1 MMKKKL
7 ITLMFCALAAGFA
20 ANAQVSFGDAQ
31 KFDDGWK
38 FMLTD
43 NASAALPNFDDAAW
57 RNVTL
62 PHDWSVEAIAS
73 PDLASCTGYLPGGI
87 GWYRKHFTVTD
98 GAARHYIYFEGVY
111 NRSEVY
117 LNGQYLGSR
126 PSGFASFMYDMT
138 PYLKEGDNVIAV
150 KADHSRYADCR
161 WYTGSGIYR
170 DVWIVSAPDV
180 HLAMWGT
187 AYRLTS
193 MTAKAATVDVD
204 VEVEKNVPAR
214 GKLEAVVSLVDKA
227 GKIVATRKA
236 QFKDLSKGTAKM
248 TVTLNVPNPHPWNLD
263 DPYLYELRTDLLMGG
278 AKIDGNTVRAGLR
291 TLEFSADHGFALNG
305 KSIKVKGV
313 CLHHDAGVLG
323 AAVPY
328 EVWYYR
334 LAALKEIGVNGIR
347 GSHNPHT
354 PMLYDIC
361 DELGLLVMDEAFDEW
376 EYPKKKWVTGWNQ
389 GTPVFLGT
397 DDFFNEWGERDVTDM
412 VRRDRNHASI
422 FLWSIGNEVDYPN
435 DPYSHPILDGMKINQ
450 PMADGYKPDAPP
462 AERIGMIAKRL
473 AAAVRAVDTSRP
485 VTGALAGVQMSNQ
498 TEYPDVID
506 VVGYNYT
513 EDRYD
518 SDHEAYPNR
527 IIYGSETSSGIN
539 SWFAVRDREHIFGHF
554 LWTGTDYLGE
564 SGRFPSR
571 GMGTGLFDLGSFP
584 KTSAMNR
591 AAFWSEKPFTYMVT
605 SVYVAPQPGAQQRGR
620 GQQGRGGFNFVA
632 PAATWCMEPGQQ
644 ARVTCYTNAPQARL
658 RLNGTVVGELTKP
671 DERQQAV
678 NWVIPYA
685 PGTLVAEGCD
695 MNGNV
700 VSSYTIQT
708 NGLPAAIKATLVYPE
723 VALDRGTALVLV
735 EIVDGNGI
743 PVKQADN
750 EILCMVEG
758 NARLLGME
766 SGNNTDMTA
775 HYDARERVYNGHL
788 MAYVQTTGEPGTVKV
803 SFSSP
808 LLKGASVEFTPVK

>member
-291 TLEFSADHGFALNG
+291 TLEFSPDKGFALNG
-305 KSIKVKGV
+305 QWMKVKGV
-313 CLHHDAGVLG
+313 CVHDDAGVLG
-323 AAVPY
+323 TAVPQ
-328 EVWYYR
+328 EVWR
-334 LAALKEIGVNGIR
+334 RRVQELKDIGVNALR
-347 GSHNPHT
+347 MAHNPHA
-354 PMLYDIC
+354 PALYDIC
-361 DELGLLVMDEAFDEW
+361 DELGMLVMDEASDEW
-376 EYPKKKWVTGWNQ
+376 E
-389 GTPVFLGT
+389 
-397 DDFFNEWGERDVTDM
+397 
-412 VRRDRNHASI
+412 
-422 FLWSIGNEVDYPN
+422 
-435 DPYSHPILDGMKINQ
+435 
-450 PMADGYKPDAPP
+450 
-462 AERIGMIAKRL
+462 
-473 AAAVRAVDTSRP
+473 
-485 VTGALAGVQMSNQ
+485 
-498 TEYPDVID
+498 
-506 VVGYNYT
+506 
-513 EDRYD
+513 
-518 SDHEAYPNR
+518 
-527 IIYGSETSSGIN
+527 
-539 SWFAVRDREHIFGHF
+539 
-554 LWTGTDYLGE
+554 
-564 SGRFPSR
+564 
-571 GMGTGLFDLGSFP
+571 FP
-584 KTSAMNR
+584 KR
-591 AAFWSEKPFTYMVT
+591 FH
-605 SVYVAPQPGAQQRGR
+605 R
-620 GQQGRGGFNFVA
+620 
-632 PAATWCMEPGQQ
+632 
-644 ARVTCYTNAPQARL
+644 
-658 RLNGTVVGELTKP
+658 
-671 DERQQAV
+671 
-678 NWVIPYA
+678 
-685 PGTLVAEGCD
+685 
-695 MNGNV
+695 
-700 VSSYTIQT
+700 
-708 NGLPAAIKATLVYPE
+708 
-723 VALDRGTALVLV
+723 
-735 EIVDGNGI
+735 
-743 PVKQADN
+743 
-750 EILCMVEG
+750 
-758 NARLLGME
+758 
-766 SGNNTDMTA
+766 
-775 HYDARERVYNGHL
+775 
-788 MAYVQTTGEPGTVKV
+788 
-803 SFSSP
+803 
-808 LLKGASVEFTPVK
+808 